1 MIIAEIITI
10 GDELLLGETT
20 DTNAGYIARKL
31 SGIGLSVQFKS
42 TVGDSLERIEETI
55 RHSLKRA
62 QVVITT
68 GGLGPTDDDLTKK
81 VLVKFFKRQLVLN
94 EQLLEEIRERYHRRG
109 IEMPAI
115 NEEQALL
122 PNNSTIFKNDIG
134 SAAGIGI
141 IENDYYF
148 ISLPGVPTEM
158 RHVLDNEVIPFL
170 AKQNFGQD
178 IKITTLRLNGI
189 VESSLAEAISA
200 DLELEP
206 GVKLAYLPSESGV
219 DLRIVATADSKDKA
233 ESKAQKLVK
242 QIEKK
247 VGKFVY
253 GYDSDSLQSVT
264 GQLLSDNDK
273 LLAVAES
280 CTGGKLGEIITSV
293 PGSSGYFA
301 GGIIAYSNEVK
312 ISELGVNKTTLN
324 KYGAVSAETAIEMA
338 LGARKRF
345 SADFA
350 LSITGVAGPGGGSD
364 DKPVGLTF
372 IGIATAQKSYAKEF
386 NFGRDRETNRAR
398 ASYAALELLRKDILD
413 LEIE

>member
-109 IEMPAI
+109 LKMPAI

-170 AKQNFGQD
+170 AKQNFGQA

-189 VESSLAEAISA
+189 VESSLAEIISA
-200 DLELEP
+200 DLEIEP

-219 DLRIVATADSKDKA
+219 DLRIVATADSRDKA
-233 ESKAQKLVK
+233 ENKAQKLVK

-247 VGKFVY
+247 VGRFVY

-293 PGSSGYFA
+293 SGSSKYFA

-312 ISELGVNKTTLN
+312 VSELGVKKTTLN

-372 IGIATAQKSYAKEF
+372 IGLATAQKSYAKEF

>member
-42 TVGDSLERIEETI
+42 TVGDSIERIEETI
-55 RHSLKRA
+55 RHALKRA

-312 ISELGVNKTTLN
+312 ISELGVKKTTLN

>member
-109 IEMPAI
+109 LKMPAI

-200 DLELEP
+200 DLEIGT

-219 DLRIVATADSKDKA
+219 DLRIVATADSKEKAEDKA
-233 ESKAQKLVK
+233 SKLVK

-247 VGKFVY
+247 VGRFVY

-293 PGSSGYFA
+293 PGSSKYFA

-312 ISELGVNKTTLN
+312 ISELGVKKTTLN

-413 LEIE
+413 LEL

>member
-55 RHSLKRA
+55 GHALKRA
-62 QVVITT
+62 QLVITT

-81 VLVKFFKRQLVLN
+81 AFVKFFKRQLVLN

-170 AKQNFGQD
+170 AKQNFGQT

-189 VESSLAEAISA
+189 VESSLAEAISV
-200 DLELEP
+200 ELAIET

-219 DLRIVATADSKDKA
+219 DLRIVATADSKEKA
-233 ESKAQKLVK
+233 ENKAQKLVK
-242 QIEKK
+242 QIEKQ
-247 VGKFVY
+247 VGRFIY

-273 LLAVAES
+273 SLAVAES

-293 PGSSGYFA
+293 PGSSKYFA
-301 GGIIAYSNEVK
+301 GGIIAYSNDVK
-312 ISELGVNKTTLN
+312 VSELGVKKTTLN

-350 LSITGVAGPGGGSD
+350 LSITVVAGPGGGSD

>member
-20 DTNAGYIARKL
+20 DTNAVYIAKKL

-42 TVGDSLERIEETI
+42 TVGDSVERIEETI
-55 RHSLKRA
+55 RHALKRA
-62 QVVITT
+62 QVIITT

-81 VLVKFFKRQLVLN
+81 VIVKFFKRQLVLN
-94 EQLLEEIRERYHRRG
+94 EQLLEDIRDRYQRRG

-122 PNNSTIFKNDIG
+122 PSNSTIFKNDIG

-148 ISLPGVPTEM
+148 IALPGVPTEM
-158 RHVLDNEVIPFL
+158 RHILDNEVIPFL
-170 AKQNFGQD
+170 AKQDFGQA

-200 DLELEP
+200 DLEIKP
-206 GVKLAYLPSESGV
+206 GVKLAYLPSESGA
-219 DLRIVATADSKDKA
+219 DLRIVSTDKNAEKA
-233 ESKAQKLVK
+233 ENKARKLVNY
-242 QIEKK
+242 IEKK
-247 VGKFVY
+247 VGRFVY
-253 GYDSDSLQSVT
+253 GYDNDTLQSVV

-273 LLAVAES
+273 SLAVAES
-280 CTGGKLGEIITSV
+280 CTGGKLGQIITSV
-293 PGSSGYFA
+293 SGSSGYFE

-312 ISELGVNKTTLN
+312 ISELGLKKTTLN
-324 KYGAVSAETAIEMA
+324 KYGAVSEETAIEMA
-338 LGARKRF
+338 HGARKRF
-345 SADFA
+345 CSDFA
-350 LSITGVAGPGGGSD
+350 LSITGVAGPDGGTD
-364 DKPVGLTF
+364 EKPVGLTF
-372 IGIATAQKSYAKEF
+372 IGLASAHKSYAKEF

-398 ASYAALELLRKDILD
+398 ACYAALEMLRRDILD
-413 LEIE
+413 LE

>member
-109 IEMPAI
+109 LEMPAI

-189 VESSLAEAISA
+189 VESSLAEIISA
-200 DLELEP
+200 DLEIGT

-247 VGKFVY
+247 VGRFVY

-312 ISELGVNKTTLN
+312 ISELGVKKTTLN

>member
-55 RHSLKRA
+55 RHALKRA

>member
-55 RHSLKRA
+55 RHALKRA

-247 VGKFVY
+247 VGRFVY

-312 ISELGVNKTTLN
+312 ISELGVKKTTLN

>member
-20 DTNAGYIARKL
+20 DTNAGYIARQL
-31 SGIGLSVQFKS
+31 SGIGLSVQFNS
-42 TVGDSLERIEETI
+42 TVGDSVERIEETI
-55 RHSLKRA
+55 RQALKRA
-62 QVVITT
+62 QLIITT

-81 VLVKFFKRQLVLN
+81 VIVKFFKRQLVLN

-122 PNNSTIFKNDIG
+122 PSNSTIFKNDIG

-158 RHVLDNEVIPFL
+158 RHILDNEVIPFL
-170 AKQNFGQD
+170 AKLDFGQA

-189 VESSLAEAISA
+189 VESSLAEAISTE
-200 DLELEP
+200 LEIEP

-219 DLRIVATADSKDKA
+219 DLRIVATDDSREKA
-233 ESKAQKLVK
+233 EFKALKLVK

-247 VGKFVY
+247 VGRFVY
-253 GYDSDSLQSVT
+253 GYDSDRLQSVV

-273 LLAVAES
+273 SLAVAES
-280 CTGGKLGEIITSV
+280 CTGGKLGAIITSV
-293 PGSSGYFA
+293 SGSSRYFA

-312 ISELGVNKTTLN
+312 ISELGLKKSTLN
-324 KYGAVSAETAIEMA
+324 KYGAVSEETAIEMA

-345 SADFA
+345 CSDFA
-350 LSITGVAGPGGGSD
+350 LSITGVAGPDGGTD
-364 DKPVGLTF
+364 EKPVGLTF
-372 IGIATAQKSYAKEF
+372 VGFASAHKSFAKEF
-386 NFGRDRETNRAR
+386 NFGQDRETNRTR
-398 ASYAALELLRKDILD
+398 ACYAALEILRRDILA
-413 LEIE
+413 LE

>member
-20 DTNAGYIARKL
+20 DTNAGYIAKKL
-31 SGIGLSVQFKS
+31 SGIGMSVQFKS
-42 TVGDSLERIEETI
+42 TVGDSVERIEETI
-55 RHSLKRA
+55 RHALKRA
-62 QVVITT
+62 QLIITT

-109 IEMPAI
+109 IDMPAI

-122 PNNSTIFKNDIG
+122 PSNSTIFKNDIG

-170 AKQNFGQD
+170 AKQNFGQA

-189 VESSLAEAISA
+189 VESSLAEIISA
-200 DLELEP
+200 ELKIEP
-206 GVKLAYLPSESGV
+206 AVKLAYLPSESGV
-219 DLRIVATADSKDKA
+219 DLRIVATADSKGKA
-233 ESKAQKLVK
+233 ENKAQKLVK

-247 VGKFVY
+247 VGRFVY
-253 GYDSDSLQSVT
+253 GYDSDSLQSVV

-273 LLAVAES
+273 LLSVAES

-312 ISELGVNKTTLN
+312 ISELGVKKRTVV

-350 LSITGVAGPGGGSD
+350 LSITGVAGPGGGMD
-364 DKPVGLTF
+364 EKPVGLTF
-372 IGIATAQKSYAKEF
+372 IGLVSAHKSFAKQF

-398 ASYAALELLRKDILD
+398 ACYAALEMLRRDMLD
-413 LEIE
+413 LE

>member
-42 TVGDSLERIEETI
+42 TVGDSVERIEETF
-55 RHSLKRA
+55 RQALKRA
-62 QVVITT
+62 QVIITT

-109 IEMPAI
+109 LEMSDI
-115 NEEQALL
+115 NEDQALL

-158 RHVLDNEVIPFL
+158 RHILDNEVIPFL
-170 AKQNFGQD
+170 AKQNFGQA

-200 DLELEP
+200 ELEIEP

-219 DLRIVATADSKDKA
+219 DLRIVATADSKERA
-233 ESKAQKLVK
+233 ENKAQKLVK

-247 VGKFVY
+247 VGRFIY
-253 GYDSDSLQSVT
+253 GYDSDRLQSVI

-273 LLAVAES
+273 SLAVAES

-293 PGSSGYFA
+293 SGSSKYFA

-312 ISELGVNKTTLN
+312 ISELGVKKTTLN
-324 KYGAVSAETAIEMA
+324 KYGAVSEQTAIEMA

-413 LEIE
+413 LEL

>member
-55 RHSLKRA
+55 RHALKRA

-200 DLELEP
+200 ELEIET

-219 DLRIVATADSKDKA
+219 DLRIVATADSKEKA

-247 VGKFVY
+247 VGRFVY

-312 ISELGVNKTTLN
+312 ISELGVKKTTLN

>member
-109 IEMPAI
+109 LKMPAI

-200 DLELEP
+200 DLEIGT

-219 DLRIVATADSKDKA
+219 DLRIVATADSKEKAEDKA
-233 ESKAQKLVK
+233 SKLVK

-247 VGKFVY
+247 VGRFVY

-312 ISELGVNKTTLN
+312 ISELGVKKTTLN

-398 ASYAALELLRKDILD
+398 ASYAALELLRRDILD

>member
-109 IEMPAI
+109 LKMPAI

-200 DLELEP
+200 DLEIGT

-219 DLRIVATADSKDKA
+219 DLRIVATADSKEKAEDKA
-233 ESKAQKLVK
+233 SKLVK

-247 VGKFVY
+247 VGRFVY

-312 ISELGVNKTTLN
+312 ISELGVKKTTLN

-413 LEIE
+413 LEL

>member
-10 GDELLLGETT
+10 GDELLLGETI

-42 TVGDSLERIEETI
+42 TVGDSVHRIEETI
-55 RHSLKRA
+55 RHALKRA
-62 QVVITT
+62 QLIITT

-109 IEMPAI
+109 LEMPAI
-115 NEEQALL
+115 NEDQALL
-122 PNNSTIFKNDIG
+122 PNNATIFKNDIG

-148 ISLPGVPTEM
+148 IALPGVPTEM
-158 RHVLDNEVIPFL
+158 RHILDNEVIPFL
-170 AKQNFGQD
+170 AKQDFGQAM
-178 IKITTLRLNGI
+178 KITTLRLNGI

-200 DLELEP
+200 DLEIKP

-233 ESKAQKLVK
+233 ENKAAKLVQ

-247 VGKFVY
+247 VSRFIY
-253 GYDSDSLQSVT
+253 GYDSDTLQSVA

-273 LLAVAES
+273 SLAVAES
-280 CTGGKLGEIITSV
+280 CTGGKLGEIITSAS
-293 PGSSGYFA
+293 GSSKYFV

-312 ISELGVNKTTLN
+312 ISELGVKKTTLS
-324 KYGAVSAETAIEMA
+324 KFRAVSEETAIEMA

-350 LSITGVAGPGGGSD
+350 LSITGVAGPDGGTD
-364 DKPVGLTF
+364 EKPVGLTF
-372 IGIATAQKSYAKEF
+372 IGMASAHKSYAREF
-386 NFGRDRETNRAR
+386 NFGRDRETNRTR
-398 ASYAALELLRKDILD
+398 ACYAALEMLRRDILD